1 MNSLLVKTIP
11 SEDQKNPRSS
21 RPPMARYSRRRKRQY
36 TFTIW
41 RSQSHT
47 VYEIDLVTRE
57 EMCLKFYQTS
67 SYLVVHVGN
76 IPAACIA
83 RVVGHDETILHERP
97 FEVAPYT
104 PAIQA
109 DFRASGDRLLDPHQQ
124 TRLDL
129 IRSCVNSILQ
139 ARHRKGLENTTAV
152 SKERYGSGCTYSGV
166 SAVHK
171 ESLTSPSS

>member
-21 RPPMARYSRRRKRQY
+21 RPPMARLSRRRKRQK

-47 VYEIDLVTRE
+47 VYEIDLVTGQ

-67 SYLVVHVGN
+67 SYLVVHVEN

-97 FEVAPYT
+97 SEVAPYT
-104 PAIQA
+104 AALQA
-109 DFRASGDRLLDPHQQ
+109 DVRASGDRLHQQQ

-139 ARHRKGLENTTAV
+139 ARYRKGLENTTAV
-152 SKERYGSGCTYSGV
+152 SKERYGSGCTYSEFV
-166 SAVHK
+166 QYTRNH
-171 ESLTSPSS
+171 